1 MRIALT
7 IVILLLGIKLGL
19 DLADSPLR
27 DRLEERKET
36 IQRQID
42 AM

>member
-7 IVILLLGIKLGL
+7 LCVVLLGIKLGL
-19 DLADSPLR
+19 ELADSPLR
-27 DRLEERKET
+27 DRLQERNET

>member
-1 MRIALT
+1 MRLGLAL
-7 IVILLLGIKLGL
+7 IVLLLGIKIGL

-27 DRLEERKET
+27 DRLQERNET

>member
-7 IVILLLGIKLGL
+7 LIVVLLGVKLGL
-19 DLADSPLR
+19 ELADSPLR
-27 DRLEERKET
+27 DRLQERNET